1 MEHNL
6 GMTRDPI
13 RRLVQIP
20 CIERNAMGVK
30 AINGCRMAMQ
40 EGGEQKGSLAKTSAR
55 QTVRSDR
62 FDQGLCGTEEEALG
76 YSCRR
81 CSSSSKNARQKFLRV
96 RLIEPL
102 GNPRPRSISSRL
114 GFLPT
119 YRMSSSRPEI
129 ASGIEASLRPF
140 QTTLR
145 VLLCR
150 RDPSGR
156 SLS

>member
-1 MEHNL
+1 
-6 GMTRDPI
+6 MTATRSAAGSDSWYWAQCHGSESHQRLSNGDAGG
-13 RRLVQIP
+13 RRT
-20 CIERNAMGVK
+20 
-30 AINGCRMAMQ
+30 
-40 EGGEQKGSLAKTSAR
+40 EGIARKTSAR

-62 FDQGLCGTEEEALG
+62 FDEGLCGTEEEALG

-102 GNPRPRSISSRL
+102 GNPRPRSISSRS